1 MNIFPINQPKQTPVT
16 LPLFAKICCLRRP
29 VLMTGVV
36 GDLSPAL
43 VIVQHPTNL
52 ESN

>member
-1 MNIFPINQPKQTPVT
+1 MNIFPINQPKQTT
-16 LPLFAKICCLRRP
+16 MKLPLFAKICCLRRP

-36 GDLSPAL
+36 GYLSPAL